1 MAPLSAPSLE
11 VERRALALVER
22 LANWTGG
29 PRFRERLLRRE
40 TEPVRARVEALEAG
54 MGAASGLLPTEA
66 PGGRSF
72 QRGSPPARIG
82 PFAVEDLIGEGGM
95 GEVYRGRRVDGLYD
109 QIVAIKLI
117 HSHLG
122 ARAGAAFDVERR
134 ILARLEHPNI
144 ARLIDGGVADGER
157 PYLIMEHVDGR
168 PLDEAA
174 AGLAPPAR
182 VRLFIQAA
190 TAVGFAHGRLVA
202 HADLKPGNILVDAE
216 GRVKL
221 LDFGISRLLDRVGGP
236 SGEPSPLTRYFAS
249 PERLA
254 GEPPSI
260 ADDIHALGAT
270 LELITRDVA
279 DPDLAA
285 IAAKARSPDPGRRYP
300 GVDALIDDL
309 QRWLDHRPVGAR
321 PAGLVYR
328 VRKWVQR
335 RPRLFLAAGL
345 AGVLIAIAVGVAGV
359 NALHARRERAEAV
372 ARFEDA
378 RGVAN
383 YLLSDLMVRLESQ
396 PRSLALRVEVARRAQ
411 QELDRLT
418 KAEAAGPA
426 LRLEVA
432 TGLWRLAESQA
443 SIDRPN
449 LHQPDAARANLRRA
463 ADIAARL
470 PGQAARALL
479 ARIRLDQAD
488 LADTFDNDTTA
499 ADDFL
504 RQARS
509 LSPGTSDKALW
520 LQAQLTEARLRGW
533 QGRYAEEASVA
544 AAALAAAPATGDK
557 DRVRLRAALADSL
570 SEGDFYLG
578 AISRAEAGYRVEIA
592 ELEAAHNTWPDDNNL
607 LGLLARARWSLA
619 TTLAEE
625 KRFAE
630 GAPILA
636 RARIEARAAFEFDP
650 ADGDAR
656 RRYRVTDNA
665 YAQNLAFLGR
675 ADQAVAILRGH
686 AAEDAAAWRAHPGEA
701 WRLHDYAIS
710 MTMIGEALATA
721 NRYAESCRADEVTMS
736 LFRRLKMMGRLTQ
749 WDLDHNIDLL
759 TKRRAQ
765 NCRQGGG
772 RVPGP
777 PH

>member
-11 VERRALALVER
+11 VERRALILVER

-72 QRGSPPARIG
+72 QRGPPPARIG

-117 HSHLG
+117 HSHLD

-174 AGLAPPAR
+174 AGLAPAAR
-182 VRLFIQAA
+182 VGLFIEAA
-190 TAVGFAHGRLVA
+190 NAVRFAHGRLVA

-221 LDFGISRLLDRVGGP
+221 LDFGIARLLDRVDRP
-236 SGEPSPLTRYFAS
+236 SGEPSALTRYFAS

-254 GEPPSI
+254 GEPASI

-285 IAAKARSPDPGRRYP
+285 IAAKARAPEPARRYP

-309 QRWLDHRPVGAR
+309 QRWLDKRPVGAR
-321 PAGLVYR
+321 RASLVYR
-328 VRKWVQR
+328 ARKWVQR
-335 RPRLFLAAGL
+335 RPRLFLAGGL
-345 AGVLIAIAVGVAGV
+345 TGVLIAIAVGAAGV
-359 NALHARRERAEAV
+359 NALHARRERAEAA

-378 RGVAN
+378 RGVAK

-426 LRLEVA
+426 LKLEVA
-432 TGLWRLAESQA
+432 TGLWRLAEGQA
-443 SIDRPN
+443 SIGRPN

-463 ADIAARL
+463 ADIAAGL
-470 PGQAARALL
+470 PGQTARTLL

-488 LADTFDNDTTA
+488 LADTFDNDTAA
-499 ADDFL
+499 ADGFL
-504 RQARS
+504 RQAKN
-509 LSPGTSDKALW
+509 LSPGVGDKALW

-533 QGRYAEEASVA
+533 QGRYAEEAGVA
-544 AAALAAAPATGDK
+544 AAALAAAPPTGDK

-578 AISRAEAGYRVEIA
+578 ATSRAEAGYRVEVA
-592 ELEAAHNTWPDDNNL
+592 ELEAAHKTWPDDNNL

-625 KRFAE
+625 MRFAE
-630 GAPILA
+630 GAPMLA
-636 RARIEARAAFEFDP
+636 RARVEARAVFEFDP

-665 YAQNLAFLGR
+665 YAQNLAFLGH
-675 ADQAVAILRGH
+675 ADQALAILRGH
-686 AAEDAAAWRAHPGEA
+686 AAEDAAAWRAHPGEPL
-701 WRLHDYAIS
+701 RLHDYATS

-721 NRYAESCRADEVTMS
+721 NRPAQSCRADEVTLS
-736 LFRRLKMMGRLTQ
+736 LFRQLQAIGRLTQ
-749 WDLDHNIDLL
+749 WDLDRNIDLL
-759 TKRRAQ
+759 VKRRAQ
-765 NCRQGGG
+765 TCPKAVGG
-772 RVPGP
+772 
-777 PH
+777 